1 MIKRLMKR
9 LMQKLMNM
17 KINFSPRNLPVGVL
31 IGGIAT
37 LMMTLVLT
45 VAIFANYRVLR
56 DNKRRDLMALQY
68 YEANIQTRD
77 IRAAIER
84 QVATAGQDGY
94 RWVLTQRG
102 TLQQVGPLKAPA
114 TLTNELLSL
123 ITGEATKTPWGVIS
137 AGQDLFV
144 FNQTTQNGSI
154 TVKASR
160 ATANGIFQQVPGAA
174 TLIYVLDR
182 KGHLIHSSRQLSQDI
197 AGRELVQRFI
207 RIPMRSAQ
215 LEITANGK
223 NILGA
228 FQDIQDTNLVYFV
241 EMNLSELETTMRQA
255 LWQQLQLTFFSAFA
269 LIVILVAPLAQLRH
283 QLFGVAR
290 ALQGLVQSPGDLRMP
305 AFIMGAEFESIQE
318 NLMTLG
324 NSLARGGRS
333 PDMVIPDSNVSPE
346 PAFVEYAV
354 PHGRMSQDDS
364 AWLGCR
370 ASKDDMRWIFL
381 IARAE
386 SNLNLGV
393 QRSFLAG
400 VFPVLTATGM
410 SCDNSGKNLA
420 RNTHDEI
427 TRAWAQAFGGDHN
440 LQYCF
445 GVVER
450 NTRKLMVVTK
460 DFFVSPGGGVTST
473 PDLPPEDAAA
483 PRVFDIS
490 AGGFVAI
497 IPRDHLRE
505 HEIKEVSASV
515 AAISPLQDLSEIRE
529 QVESTAMSA
538 GLSAGA
544 FVFRMKS

>member
-1 MIKRLMKR
+1 MIKRLTKQ
-9 LMQKLMNM
+9 LLNM
-17 KINFSPRNLPVGVL
+17 KINFSLRNLPVGVL

-37 LMMTLVLT
+37 LMMTLVLII
-45 VAIFANYRVLR
+45 AIFANHRVLR
-56 DNKRRDLMALQY
+56 DSKRRDLMALQY

-84 QVATAGQDGY
+84 QVSAAGQDGY

-102 TLQQVGPLKAPA
+102 NLQQVGPSTAPA
-114 TLTNELLSL
+114 SLTNELLSL
-123 ITGEATKTPWGVIS
+123 ITGEATKNPWGIIL

-144 FNQTTQNGSI
+144 FSQTTQNGSI

-160 ATANGIFQQVPGAA
+160 ATANGIFQLVPGAA

-182 KGHLIHSSRQLSQDI
+182 KGHLIHSSRQISHDI

-215 LEITANGK
+215 LEITDKDK
-223 NILGA
+223 NILGS
-228 FQDIQDTNLVYFV
+228 FQDIEDTNLVYFV

-255 LWQQLQLTFFSAFA
+255 LWQQLLLTFFSALA
-269 LIVILVAPLAQLRH
+269 LILILVAPLAQLRH

-290 ALQGLVQSPGDLRMP
+290 ALRGLAQSPGDLRMP
-305 AFIMGAEFESIQE
+305 AFLMGAEFDSIQE
-318 NLMTLG
+318 NLVTLG
-324 NSLARGGRS
+324 QSLARGGRS

-346 PAFVEYAV
+346 PGFVEYAV

-364 AWLGCR
+364 TWLACR
-370 ASKDDMRWIFL
+370 ASKDDMRWLFL

-386 SNLNLGV
+386 SNLNPGV
-393 QRSFLAG
+393 QRSFFAG

-410 SCDNSGKNLA
+410 SCDNSGKTLA

-450 NTRKLMVVTK
+450 NTRKLLVVTK
-460 DFFVSPGGGVTST
+460 DFFVSPGGAVKSIQ
-473 PDLPPEDAAA
+473 DPPSEDAAA
-483 PRVFDIS
+483 PRVFDIG

-505 HEIKEVSASV
+505 HEITQVSTSV
-515 AAISPLQDLSEIRE
+515 AAISPLQDLSGVRE

-538 GLSAGA
+538 GLSDGA